1 MSVDV
6 ILLFPPAATN
16 RLTAL
21 ISSARV
27 TVLLAKTKIK
37 AMIVRIRIAFRVRK
51 VSNVKDVSESYFK
64 CEEEERRA
72 NARRKHCLFKT
83 RWLDEI

>member
-1 MSVDV
+1 MSCKVAFAVVSLVLLVDEA
-6 ILLFPPAATN
+6 LFPAATK

-27 TVLLAKTKIK
+27 TTLLAKTKSK

-51 VSNVKDVSESYFK
+51 ASNVKTLV
-64 CEEEERRA
+64 
-72 NARRKHCLFKT
+72 
-83 RWLDEI
+83 I